1 MIRLEHINLVVSD
14 IPHALKFYQAA
25 FPHWRVRSEGSGEW
39 SGKPRNWLHFGDD
52 YNFITLNDN
61 GVGENR
67 DLTGHQTG
75 LAHFAFVVNDLSALI
90 ARLAK
95 AGFKPS
101 KNGADHPYRKN
112 VYYQDQDDFEVEF
125 VEYLSDI
132 PSERN
137 SGDD

>member
-14 IPHALKFYQAA
+14 IPQALKFYQAA
-25 FPHWRVRSEGSGEW
+25 FPHWQIRAEGSGDW
-39 SGKPRNWLHFGDD
+39 LGKPRNWLHFGDD

-67 DLTGHQTG
+67 DLNGHQTG
-75 LAHFAFVVNDLSALI
+75 LAHFAFVVSNLAALI
-90 ARLAK
+90 DRLQA

-101 KNGADHPYRKN
+101 KQGTNHPFRKN
-112 VYYQDQDDFEVEF
+112 VYFLDNNGFELEF

-132 PSERN
+132 PSQRN
-137 SGDD
+137 SGDE